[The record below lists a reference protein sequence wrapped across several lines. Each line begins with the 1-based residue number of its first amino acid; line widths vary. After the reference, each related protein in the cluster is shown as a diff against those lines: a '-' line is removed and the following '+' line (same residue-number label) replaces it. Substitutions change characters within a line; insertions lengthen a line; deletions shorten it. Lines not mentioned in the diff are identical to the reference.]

1 MLSNQRAV
9 SIERRKKECLI
20 AVSCLARIA
29 LTDQRTQSVI
39 DSTWRCYPM
48 PSANATKGFHY

>member
-9 SIERRKKECLI
+9 NIERRKKECLI

-29 LTDQRTQSVI
+29 LTDQTQSAI
-39 DSTWRCYPM
+39 DFTWRCYPM
-48 PSANATKGFHY
+48 PPANATRGFHY